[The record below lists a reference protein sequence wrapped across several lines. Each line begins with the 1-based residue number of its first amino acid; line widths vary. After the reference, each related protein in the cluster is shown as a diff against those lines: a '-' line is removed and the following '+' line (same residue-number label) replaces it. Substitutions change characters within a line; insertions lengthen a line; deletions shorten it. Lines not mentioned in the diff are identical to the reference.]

1 MVAMTRNRL
10 LDSDSA
16 ARVLPGFRHLPGHM
30 PGAAQR
36 ALMTAVETV
45 AAQAPFYR
53 PTMPRSGKPFSV
65 RMTNC
70 GVLGWVS
77 DASGY
82 RYQPHYP
89 GTDRPWPAIPGL
101 LLDIWEDLAHGA
113 PQPEA
118 CLVNHYA
125 AGTRLGSH
133 VDADEQ
139 DRSAP
144 VVSISL
150 GDDAVFHVG
159 GLRRADPRHRLLL
172 ASGDVVVLGGEARM
186 AYHGIDKVMAG
197 SSDLVP
203 WGGRINLTLRR
214 VSIPP

>member
-1 MVAMTRNRL
+1 
-10 LDSDSA
+10 
-16 ARVLPGFRHLPGHM
+16 LPGFRHLPGHL
-30 PGAAQR
+30 PSAAQR
-36 ALMTAVETV
+36 DLMTAVEAVV
-45 AAQAPFYR
+45 AEAPFYR
-53 PTMPRSGKPFSV
+53 PTMPRSGRPFSV
-65 RMTNC
+65 MMTNC

-82 RYQPHYP
+82 RYQPHHP
-89 GTDRPWPAIPGL
+89 GTGRPWPAIPGQ
-101 LLDIWEDLAHGA
+101 LLDIWKDLADSA
-113 PQPEA
+113 PLPEA

-150 GDDAVFHVG
+150 GDDAWFHVG

-172 ASGDVVVLGGEARM
+172 RSGDVVVLGGDARM
-186 AYHGIDKVMAG
+186 AYHGLDKVMAG
-197 SSDLVP
+197 TSALAP